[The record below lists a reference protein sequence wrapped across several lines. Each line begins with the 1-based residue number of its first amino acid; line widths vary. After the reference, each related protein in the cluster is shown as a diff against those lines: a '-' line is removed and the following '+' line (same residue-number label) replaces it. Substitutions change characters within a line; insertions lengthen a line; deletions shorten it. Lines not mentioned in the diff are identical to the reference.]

1 MRGEFRYEG
10 HRPDR
15 AAIRAVFRNANGPLG
30 RDLDAR
36 ARRVE
41 AAARRLV
48 GVKSGRLR
56 NSIRREGG
64 ANQFGQYVHI
74 VAGVPGRTHY
84 LGYHLFGTG
93 PHIIRARRAKALRF
107 EVGGRVVYA
116 KSVRHPGTRANPF
129 LQEALTAAY

>member
-15 AAIRAVFRNANGPLG
+15 AAIRAVFRSADGPLG

-41 AAARRLV
+41 ALARRLV
-48 GVKSGRLR
+48 GVQSGQLR
-56 NSIRREGG
+56 ASIRRQPG
-64 ANQFGQYVHI
+64 ANQIGAYVHI

-84 LGYHLFGTG
+84 LGYHLFGTE
-93 PHIIRARRAKALRF
+93 PHIIRPRRRKALRF
-107 EVGGRVVYA
+107 SVGGQIVFARKVQ
-116 KSVRHPGTRANPF
+116 HPGTASNNF
-129 LQEALTAAY
+129 LVKALAAAR